1 MVIKGMKVAVLWAVF
16 FGVLWLCYGMVG
28 QPAHFMAYLFTAGLS
43 VLAFVPAMYDT
54 TLFMGHILLNSKD
67 KYGDDEEIDSDGL
80 GWDVTIPTVGGM
92 FFRLYD
98 SRDPHFDPLFVGDLC
113 EVSLGMIHI
122 LDRQHFTSARLAS
135 EWATKKE
142 SELVDWELN
151 GDHSDDEVWN

>member
-28 QPAHFMAYLFTAGLS
+28 QPSHFMAYLFTASLS
-43 VLAFVPAMYDT
+43 VLAFVPAMYET
-54 TLFMGHILLNSKD
+54 TLFMGYVMLNSND
-67 KYGDDEEIDSDGL
+67 DDEFVDSDGL

-113 EVSLGMIHI
+113 EASAGMIHI

-135 EWATKKE
+135 EWAVSKDA
-142 SELVDWELN
+142 ELMEWDLKR
-151 GDHSDDEVWN
+151 DPSDEGIWN

>member
-43 VLAFVPAMYDT
+43 VLAFVPAMYET

-67 KYGDDEEIDSDGL
+67 KYDNDMVGDDGFT
-80 GWDVTIPTVGGM
+80 WDVTIPTVDGM

-113 EVSLGMIHI
+113 EVSSGMIHI

-135 EWATKKE
+135 EWAVAKDA
-142 SELVDWELN
+142 ELMEWDLN
-151 GDHSDDEVWN
+151 RDPSDEGIWN

>member
-28 QPAHFMAYLFTAGLS
+28 QPSHFMAYLFTASLS
-43 VLAFVPAMYDT
+43 VLAFVPAMYET
-54 TLFMGHILLNSKD
+54 TLFMGYVMLNSND
-67 KYGDDEEIDSDGL
+67 DDEFVDSDGL
-80 GWDVTIPTVGGM
+80 GWDVTIPPVDGM

-122 LDRQHFTSARLAS
+122 LDRQHFTSAKLAS
-135 EWATKKE
+135 EWAIKKE
-142 SELVDWELN
+142 SELVEWDLKR
-151 GDHSDDEVWN
+151 DPDDYGSWN

>member
-28 QPAHFMAYLFTAGLS
+28 QPSHFMAYLFTASLS
-43 VLAFVPAMYDT
+43 VLAFVPAMYET
-54 TLFMGHILLNSKD
+54 TLFMGYVMLNSND
-67 KYGDDEEIDSDGL
+67 DDEFVDSDGL
-80 GWDVTIPTVGGM
+80 GWDVTIPTVDGM

-122 LDRQHFTSARLAS
+122 LDRQHFTSAKLAS
-135 EWATKKE
+135 EWAIKKE
-142 SELVDWELN
+142 SELVEWDLKRDPEDY
-151 GDHSDDEVWN
+151 GIWN